1 MDLNRMLSATNID
14 RQIFVPATITILAL
28 VVPISLFPE
37 SAEQYANDLIGRIT
51 HGLGFLYLLGALAL
65 LLFLAWLAFGRYGD
79 VRLGRAEDAPEYSK
93 FNWIAMMFC
102 TGMGSSIMNYAFV
115 EPLYFMQGP
124 ALGIAASGT
133 AAAEHALAY
142 SFFHWGFSAYA
153 IYMLP
158 AIPIAY
164 MLYVRRVNLFRM
176 SEAFYGILGDR
187 VHGPIGK
194 LIDILVILGIIGG
207 TATTLGLSGPVL
219 AALFS
224 QTFGIPNSFGLQVF
238 VLILWTA
245 IFSWSVYRGLSN
257 GIQILSRINAILAAV
272 LLAFVFLTGPTLFI
286 LNLSTDA
293 IGILT
298 TNFFRMSLW
307 TDPIAQG
314 GYPQSWT
321 IFYWAWWLA
330 YAPMVGLFTARISKG
345 RSLRELILNG
355 VGFGTLGSWVFFAV
369 WGGYSVFVQTSGGLD
384 LTSILSEQGMPAA
397 ILAAVKGQAMPALF
411 MFVFLVLFMV
421 FTATT
426 MDSAAYVLASMSS
439 AKLDGDQEPTRINR
453 VFWAFILGL
462 TATAMLLMGG
472 LKAVQA
478 SSVVLGTPMLFL
490 SALLAVSFLRM
501 LREDFGSALS
511 SSHVIVQPVGETERQ
526 VLRPAISP
534 AFLGDVGVPDPG

>member
-1 MDLNRMLSATNID
+1 MDFNRLMSAVNID
-14 RQIFVPATITILAL
+14 RQIFVPAAITVLAL

-37 SAEQYANDLIGRIT
+37 SAEKLANNLIGQIT

-65 LLFLAWLAFGRYGD
+65 LTFLAWLAFGRYGD
-79 VRLGRAEDAPEYSK
+79 VRLGRESDAPEYSK
-93 FNWIAMMFC
+93 FSWIAMMFC

-124 ALGIAASGT
+124 ALGIAAGST
-133 AAAEHALAY
+133 QAAEHALAY

-158 AIPIAY
+158 AVPIAY

-176 SEAFYGILGDR
+176 SEAFAGVLGDR

-224 QTFGIPNSFGLQVF
+224 QTFGIPNTFGLQVF

-245 IFSWSVYRGLSN
+245 IFSWSVWRGLSN
-257 GIQILSRINAILAAV
+257 GIQILSRINALLAAG

-286 LNLSTDA
+286 LNLTTDS
-293 IGILT
+293 IGILAT
-298 TNFFRMSLW
+298 DFFRMSLW
-307 TDPIAQG
+307 TDPIAEG
-314 GYPQSWT
+314 GYPQAWT

-345 RSLRELILNG
+345 RTLRELILNG
-355 VGFGTLGSWVFFAV
+355 VCFGTLGSWVFFAV
-369 WGGYSVFVQTSGGLD
+369 WGGYSVFAQTTGVID
-384 LTSILSEQGMPAA
+384 LSAILSEQGMPAA
-397 ILAAVKGQAMPALF
+397 ILAAVSGQAMPAVF

-439 AKLDGDQEPTRINR
+439 ADLAGEQEPTRFNR

-490 SALLAVSFLRM
+490 SILLAVSFLRM
-501 LREDFGSALS
+501 LRKDCGSALAAR
-511 SSHVIVQPVGETERQ
+511 HVVIQPAGETEAR
-526 VLRPAISP
+526 AASSP
-534 AFLGDVGVPDPG
+534 HVTQSLGAAALPDAS

>member
-1 MDLNRMLSATNID
+1 MDFNRLLSATNID
-14 RQIFVPATITILAL
+14 RQIFVPAAITILAL

-37 SAEQYANDLIGRIT
+37 AAEHYANDLIGRIT
-51 HGLGFLYLLGALAL
+51 HGLGFLYLMGALAL
-65 LLFLAWLAFGRYGD
+65 LLFLSWLAFGRYGD
-79 VRLGRAEDAPEYSK
+79 VRLGRAEDKPEYSK
-93 FNWIAMMFC
+93 FSWIAMMFC

-124 ALGIAASGT
+124 ALGIAAGST
-133 AAAEHALAY
+133 QAAEQALAY

-158 AIPIAY
+158 AVPIAY
-164 MLYVRRVNLFRM
+164 MLFVKRVNLFRM
-176 SEAFYGILGDR
+176 SEAFSGVLGDR

-286 LNLSTDA
+286 LNLTTDS
-293 IGILT
+293 IGILAT
-298 TNFFRMSLW
+298 DFFRMSLW

-314 GYPQSWT
+314 GYPQAWT

-345 RSLRELILNG
+345 RTLRELILNG
-355 VGFGTLGSWVFFAV
+355 VCFGTLGSWVFFAV
-369 WGGYSVFVQTSGGLD
+369 WGGYSVFVQTTGGLD
-384 LTSILSEQGMPAA
+384 LTAILSDQGMPAA
-397 ILAAVKGQAMPALF
+397 ILAAVSGQAMPALF
-411 MFVFLVLFMV
+411 MFAFLVLFMV

-439 AKLDGDQEPTRINR
+439 SSLAGDQEPTRINR

-462 TATAMLLMGG
+462 TAVAMLLMGG

-490 SALLAVSFLRM
+490 SVLLAVSFLRM
-501 LREDFGSALS
+501 LREDCGSVMAS
-511 SSHVIVQPVGETERQ
+511 RHVIIQPVGSSEVQTAQTSETTH
-526 VLRPAISP
+526 
-534 AFLGDVGVPDPG
+534 FLGEAGLPDPS